1 MMFEF
6 ETKVIGLDATV
17 VGEIN
22 FDSDDTG
29 AHWTEFEID
38 NIKINDQVI
47 ELDDLTEECLV
58 RISEEAEAACI
69 QDAKDAAEDQGGNDE
84 Y

>member
-17 VGEIN
+17 AGEIN

-58 RISEEAEAACI
+58 RISEEAEASCI
-69 QDAKDAAEDQGGNDE
+69 QEAKDAAEDQGGNDE